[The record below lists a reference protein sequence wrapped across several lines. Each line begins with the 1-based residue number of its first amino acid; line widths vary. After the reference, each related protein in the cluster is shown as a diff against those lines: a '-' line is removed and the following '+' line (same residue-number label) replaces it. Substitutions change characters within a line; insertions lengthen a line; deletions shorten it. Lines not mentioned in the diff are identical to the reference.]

1 MILKLRCAQASGW
14 PIFVLDVNGYSCD
27 LVTPLT
33 DGRGSFGGWFNFGWT
48 RECVWVRIRT

>member
-1 MILKLRCAQASGW
+1 MILKLRGAQASGW

-27 LVTPLT
+27 LVTALT